1 MARRWSFKFKQVPGW
16 HPSPVTAPVVV
27 LHKMPRGARAA
38 SDCFSTFEKVHTVV
52 SPDQI
57 SLRVN
62 TPNLKKFK
70 YLTILARYDAKIAK
84 TCNFWTFRL
93 VMQLIKQLFKI

>member
-1 MARRWSFKFKQVPGW
+1 MNLSSVCARDSQGGN
-16 HPSPVTAPVVV
+16 PSGKALVIQIRQCFVV

-38 SDCFSTFEKVHTVV
+38 FDCFSTFEKVYTIV

-70 YLTILARYDAKIAK
+70 YLNKQYISLSIAVI
-84 TCNFWTFRL
+84 N
-93 VMQLIKQLFKI
+93 